1 MPCLLLIQQK
11 RERAGRAA
19 ARGPNVRFGAPLLG
33 GEFRDG
39 DARLDRDG
47 GYQRLLAAGIPP
59 GCAHLGLDDLAIK
72 RLPHRLGDGGAEQRA
87 LYLGDTAAE

>member
-1 MPCLLLIQQK
+1 VGQMCDS
-11 RERAGRAA
+11 
-19 ARGPNVRFGAPLLG
+19 GAPPLG
-33 GEFRDG
+33 GEVRDG

-47 GYQRLLAAGIPP
+47 GYQRLPAAGIPP

>member
-1 MPCLLLIQQK
+1 
-11 RERAGRAA
+11 
-19 ARGPNVRFGAPLLG
+19 
-33 GEFRDG
+33 
-39 DARLDRDG
+39 
-47 GYQRLLAAGIPP
+47 LLAAGIPP